1 MPNRWTTSVAA
12 SSPSVTRS
20 FRSSRSGIR
29 STNRCTIA
37 LRVRSSS
44 VTDSPLQRI
53 LSSSPL
59 EDCGKAGAAALSFI
73 GLYFSASAQEVGDD
87 AHTLNRLPGFGLD
100 FHVHGAGLVVRSR
113 NQDALSR
120 EHGHLGSGLVEK
132 PCPDLH
138 LVHLSVVVGS
148 DESPSGFERVRVRG
162 PLVFELHG
170 RELGLERI
178 RFVGETVQGD
188 VLSPLWNGN
197 HGLGPIHEGNG
208 KDRRRDEEND
218 EKDRVPPEHRNLL
231 RGSPALTRI
240 K

>member
-1 MPNRWTTSVAA
+1 MNDKACTLSRTNARKPSFNRSCESVARAESGTPKRCTTSVAA

-29 STNRCTIA
+29 STSRCTIA

-59 EDCGKAGAAALSFI
+59 EDCGRAGAAALSFI

-87 AHTLNRLPGFGLD
+87 ALTLDGLPGFGLD
-100 FHVHGAGLVVRSR
+100 FHVHGAGLVVRPGD
-113 NQDALSR
+113 QDALVR
-120 EHGHLGSGLVEK
+120 EHGHLGSRLVEK

-148 DESPSGFERVRVRG
+148 DENPPGFERIGVRRS
-162 PLVFELHG
+162 LACELHA
-170 RELGLERI
+170 REFVLERG
-178 RFVGETVQGD
+178 RFVG
-188 VLSPLWNGN
+188 
-197 HGLGPIHEGNG
+197 
-208 KDRRRDEEND
+208 
-218 EKDRVPPEHRNLL
+218 
-231 RGSPALTRI
+231 
-240 K
+240 